1 MLPGDEMARSVGV
14 VQPTIL
20 IRWPA
25 TVATVLLAINSRARA
40 GLNEGF
46 IVGRGPCPT

>member
-1 MLPGDEMARSVGV
+1 MPILPGDEMARSAGV

-25 TVATVLLAINSRARA
+25 TVATRCFVR
-40 GLNEGF
+40 
-46 IVGRGPCPT
+46 